1 MYTHIYQ
8 DVACPYFGD
17 PRHPP
22 DTLFLVAESDFR
34 LCRGHCCPNW
44 LDDVSE
50 RFAHSDVQPMDIA
63 GEQVTT
69 SEEEEGETG
78 GAPRP
83 PPFRDV
89 GKGATGTRYQYG
101 PWQAQHLPEAADVAW
116 HEKQELADLIRIA
129 TLASRANRGD
139 LIWYGYSRTQPN
151 EARPSK
157 PALINFGS
165 QLIAVT
171 AKGAVALKEALDR
184 AQPGH
189 FDLAVSYTHL
199 TLPTIYSV

>member
-1 MYTHIYQ
+1 MRRCRSRCLTSACSGIPCRCCRLGAGVPRARLAANENRQFVFGGGNSTGCESNALGCLAHVLCLLAVDSIPCACVSCMHTHIYQ

-34 LCRGHCCPNW
+34 LCGAHCLPNW

-83 PPFRDV
+83 PPFRLSLIHISEP
-89 GKGATGTRYQYG
+89 TRPY
-101 PWQAQHLPEAADVAW
+101 
-116 HEKQELADLIRIA
+116 
-129 TLASRANRGD
+129 
-139 LIWYGYSRTQPN
+139 
-151 EARPSK
+151 
-157 PALINFGS
+157 
-165 QLIAVT
+165 
-171 AKGAVALKEALDR
+171 
-184 AQPGH
+184 
-189 FDLAVSYTHL
+189 
-199 TLPTIYSV
+199 